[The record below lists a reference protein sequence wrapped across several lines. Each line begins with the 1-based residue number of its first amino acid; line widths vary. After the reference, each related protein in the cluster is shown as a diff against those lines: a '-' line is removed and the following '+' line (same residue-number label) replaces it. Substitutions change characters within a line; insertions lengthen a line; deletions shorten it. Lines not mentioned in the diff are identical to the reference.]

1 MNLISSLKISGSSL
15 TAQRLRMDVIASNI
29 ANAETTRTPEG
40 GPYLRQ
46 RVVFT
51 PITTTSAGSSLRSMS
66 GGSVGQGVA
75 VTAVLKDSNAV
86 KATFEPNHPDADPD
100 GYVRSPDIEPV
111 SEIIDMMAASRAYE
125 ASVTVM
131 NTIKNMAQ
139 KTLDIGR

>member
-51 PITTTSAGSSLRSMS
+51 PITTTNAGSRSMS

-86 KATFEPNHPDADPD
+86 KSTFEPNHPDASPD
-100 GYVRSPDIEPV
+100 GYVLSPDIEPV
-111 SEIIDMMAASRAYE
+111 SEIIDLMAASRAYE